1 MSEEFRLTWG
11 HEVFAPNGERVRLPV
26 TAVFTLRRLG
36 MLQKN
41 RNLGGLQIS
50 ESLAEL
56 LQPEYDAITG
66 NLRRTLGTDMA
77 GPEWLVC
84 RCRSCKHQR
93 NEALALLKE
102 KCFDFLSDL
111 AIQTSAQ

>member
-1 MSEEFRLTWG
+1 MTEQVRLQWG

-36 MLQKN
+36 MLKKN
-41 RNLGGLQIS
+41 RSLGGLQIS

-56 LQPEYDAITG
+56 LTPEYDAIAG
-66 NLRRTLGTDMA
+66 NLRRTLGTDMT

-84 RCRSCKHQR
+84 NCRSCKR
-93 NEALALLKE
+93 NRDEALELLKE
-102 KCFDFLSDL
+102 KCFDFMTEM
-111 AIQTSAQ
+111 AVQRNAR